1 VATCARRLNAQFVEA
16 ATQILDEC
24 RGVRGGILTI
34 SMPSEAK
41 TASKVP
47 VNLVSLVADQEAE
60 RTDPLPKSISRLR
73 SAWVVQAAIGWAVT
87 PSSNQAAVPSAEESD
102 RQ

>member
-1 VATCARRLNAQFVEA
+1 
-16 ATQILDEC
+16 
-24 RGVRGGILTI
+24 
-34 SMPSEAK
+34 
-41 TASKVP
+41 
-47 VNLVSLVADQEAE
+47 
-60 RTDPLPKSISRLR
+60 LR